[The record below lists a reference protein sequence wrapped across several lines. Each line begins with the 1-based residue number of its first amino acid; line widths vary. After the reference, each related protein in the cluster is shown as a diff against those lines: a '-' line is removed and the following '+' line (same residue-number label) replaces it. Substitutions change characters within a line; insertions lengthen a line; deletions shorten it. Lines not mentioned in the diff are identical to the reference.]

1 MLTCIA
7 AIGKNRELGKDN
19 QLIWHLP
26 QDLKF
31 FRTMTKGHSIVMG
44 RKTFESLPGLL
55 PGRHHIVITR
65 TNPMLPEEVEVFSS
79 IDSFLEKYQN
89 HDEEIFVI
97 GGAAVYGELLPFSD
111 RLLLTEIDADYD
123 ADVFFPVFDKSRYDR
138 IVLSDITENNTH
150 YQHVEYQKKSKK
162 E

>member
-31 FRTMTKGHSIVMG
+31 FRTMTKGHTIVMG

-55 PGRHHIVITR
+55 PGRHHIVISR
-65 TNPMLPEEVEVFSS
+65 SNPTLPEEVEIFSS
-79 IDSFLEKYQN
+79 IEDFLQAYQESE
-89 HDEEIFVI
+89 EEIFVI
-97 GGAAVYGELLPFSD
+97 GGAAIYRQLLPYCE
-111 RLLLTEIDADYD
+111 RLLLTEIDASYD
-123 ADVFFPVFDKSRYDR
+123 ADVFFPEFDKDKYKR
-138 IVLSDITENNTH
+138 IVLSDIEENDTH
-150 YQHVEYQKKSKK
+150 YQHIEYLKIA
-162 E
+162 